1 MTLLAAVSTASAYAS
16 GVITS
21 IVLILVSGLIA
32 KSISFQ
38 PNLSDVAKRKLW
50 FWILAI
56 LCPVVTFAI
65 TFVVYYIGIK
75 AQSAQ
80 NSYMV
85 AMCVSAAV
93 SFVLYVVLGFIASKA
108 NKNGKLGN
116 WF

>member
-38 PNLSDVAKRKLW
+38 PDLSDVAKRKLW

-56 LCPVVTFAI
+56 LCPVVTFAV
-65 TFVVYYIGIK
+65 TFVVYNGIK
-75 AQSAQ
+75 GKSAQ

>member
-32 KSISFQ
+32 KSISFR
-38 PNLSDVAKRKLW
+38 PDLSDVAKRKLW
-50 FWILAI
+50 FWIFAI
-56 LCPVVTFAI
+56 LCPVVTFSIA
-65 TFVVYYIGIK
+65 FVVYNSIK
-75 AQSAQ
+75 GRSAQ
-80 NSYMV
+80 NSYMI
-85 AMCVSAAV
+85 AMCVSAAI

-108 NKNGKLGN
+108 DKNGKLGN

>member
-21 IVLILVSGLIA
+21 IVLILVSGFIA
-32 KSISFQ
+32 KSIAFK
-38 PNLSDVAKRKLW
+38 PDLSDVKKRKFW
-50 FWILAI
+50 FWVLAI

-65 TFVVYYIGIK
+65 TFIVYNGIK
-75 AQSAQ
+75 GKSAQ
-80 NSYMV
+80 NSYMI
-85 AMCVSAAV
+85 AMCVSSVV
-93 SFVLYVVLGFIASKA
+93 SIVLYIVLGFIASKA

>member
-1 MTLLAAVSTASAYAS
+1 MTLLAVVSTASAYMA

-32 KSISFQ
+32 KSISFK
-38 PNLSDVAKRKLW
+38 PDLSDVAKRKLW

-56 LCPVVTFAI
+56 LCPIITFGITFAI
-65 TFVVYYIGIK
+65 YCGIK
-75 AQSAQ
+75 GKSAQ
-80 NSYMV
+80 NMYMT
-85 AMCVSAAV
+85 AMCISAVV
-93 SFVLYVVLGFIASKA
+93 SFVIYVVLGFIAAKT